1 MSRKHADTPIE
12 TSSFP
17 HGQYLQSLFS
27 TGCVLFFCALP
38 NLETHCLDQTTEQST
53 SDSDVLSP
61 ASGCLA
67 LYFWTNTHWHDSEIP
82 KNTQDSQIPCIGGG
96 WKNHLGNDLE
106 DSISLRSKIKT
117 SRNSGQGRHQG
128 HRHQPTARHSSARCP
143 RPRCCAPGIEL
154 KRYHAPMC
162 IPINRPICVALGSVG
177 HQPFSLPAPKLL
189 WGS

>member
-1 MSRKHADTPIE
+1 MDNTSNLYFQLDVF
-12 TSSFP
+12 SSFAP
-17 HGQYLQSLFS
+17 YQIWRHTVSIRQQNSQPRTRMFCHQLLVVWRFIFGPTR
-27 TGCVLFFCALP
+27 TG
-38 NLETHCLDQTTEQST
+38 TTRRFQRT
-53 SDSDVLSP
+53 K
-61 ASGCLA
+61 
-67 LYFWTNTHWHDSEIP
+67 DSE
-82 KNTQDSQIPCIGGG
+82 IPCIGGG
-96 WKNHLGNDLE
+96 GGNYRGNDLK
-106 DSISLRSKIKT
+106 DSIFLRSKIKT

-128 HRHQPTARHSSARCP
+128 HRHQLTARHSSARCP